1 MTEPKTKPSAPH
13 LRTPKAKRKLG
24 LFVPTVHLPHDYL
37 IRSNHLA
44 QRPLSNRLVANLP
57 PGRSDPSQADITES
71 GLPEKGVRDSDEL
84 GTPETGVPESG
95 TRAVQTARGPL
106 RIRRAVLAQD
116 GHSLGEQALYEALWR
131 AAGRQSHQT
140 RLITIGYRGMAELAR
155 LTVNNCKA
163 NIKALANKL
172 AVEEISPYNH
182 ARARSYLIYSF
193 PAILER
199 RKAAGLTHYV
209 KTRGVQF
216 IDPESGKA
224 LSPPRAPRETTCEPR
239 PALSGIPDSTESG
252 IPDPGTLNTRNQ
264 NLEITTTS
272 PSRAEEFRLTRSA
285 LTEFPGIHPNDQDIL
300 ALVEKCE
307 AVCADTEDAEIA
319 DFVRL
324 KGSTLKAEAIKTS
337 RMALLLKI
345 VPQCLT
351 GETLKLHR
359 RRKLEEIQARQVQEA
374 KKEAELEAMDR
385 FWEETLR
392 NPQQN
397 PETRRNAAAYFVGI
411 LERAHTAPERR
422 RRAEEA
428 VKGFRTRAGPL

>member
-1 MTEPKTKPSAPH
+1 MAELKTKPSAAH

-24 LFVPTVHLPHDYL
+24 LFLPTVHLPHDYL
-37 IRSNHLA
+37 IQSNHLP
-44 QRPLSNRLVANLP
+44 QSPLSNRLVANLP
-57 PGRSDPSQADITES
+57 PGCSDPSKADITES

-172 AVEEISPYNH
+172 AVEEISSYTH
-182 ARARSYLIYSF
+182 AHARSYLIYSF

-224 LSPPRAPRETTCEPR
+224 LSPPRAPR
-239 PALSGIPDSTESG
+239 
-252 IPDPGTLNTRNQ
+252 
-264 NLEITTTS
+264 
-272 PSRAEEFRLTRSA
+272 
-285 LTEFPGIHPNDQDIL
+285 
-300 ALVEKCE
+300 
-307 AVCADTEDAEIA
+307 
-319 DFVRL
+319 
-324 KGSTLKAEAIKTS
+324 
-337 RMALLLKI
+337 
-345 VPQCLT
+345 
-351 GETLKLHR
+351 
-359 RRKLEEIQARQVQEA
+359 
-374 KKEAELEAMDR
+374 
-385 FWEETLR
+385 
-392 NPQQN
+392 
-397 PETRRNAAAYFVGI
+397 
-411 LERAHTAPERR
+411 
-422 RRAEEA
+422 
-428 VKGFRTRAGPL
+428 